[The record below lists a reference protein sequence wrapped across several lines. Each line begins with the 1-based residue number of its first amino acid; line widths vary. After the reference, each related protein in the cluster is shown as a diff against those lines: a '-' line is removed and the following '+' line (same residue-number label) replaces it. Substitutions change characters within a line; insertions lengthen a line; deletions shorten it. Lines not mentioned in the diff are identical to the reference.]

1 MEKRLPL
8 IDIFWIESPVIRNLD
23 IKLGKEMTQ
32 LVSSLN
38 VIRQKQPIGGQY
50 NRPLIQIAQIF
61 G

>member
-1 MEKRLPL
+1 MEKRFPL
-8 IDIFWIESPVIRNLD
+8 VNVLGVKSPVIRNLD

-32 LVSSLN
+32 LMSSLN